1 MMHRGIRSSR
11 RSGTLAS
18 SGPGTR
24 SGAPTALRRGR
35 SSSLVKNIDRAS
47 IYTGFH
53 HACIGE
59 SSDPGP
65 GVEIRGRLVFAAEDG
80 RNGREL
86 WLTDGTNAGTRLL
99 RDIRPGQAPWEGDEC
114 DNRTQK
120 GLSSSP
126 DDFLAFRGDALFTA
140 DDGTSGR
147 ELWWTDG
154 TAAGTRRV
162 KDLLPGPAGSDPHGL
177 TAFRGKVYSFAR
189 RGTAGEALWRTD
201 GTRAGTVLVDDLT
214 VAGTPSW
221 PRDLT
226 VVGERLFFPVYNER
240 TGAELWTSLGDA
252 SSPGPFS
259 LVDDAL
265 LTGADDGEHGRE
277 LWAIP
282 VSD

>member
-80 RNGREL
+80 IN
-86 WLTDGTNAGTRLL
+86 
-99 RDIRPGQAPWEGDEC
+99 
-114 DNRTQK
+114 
-120 GLSSSP
+120 
-126 DDFLAFRGDALFTA
+126 
-140 DDGTSGR
+140 GR

-154 TAAGTRRV
+154 TASGTRRI
-162 KDLLPGPAGSDPHGL
+162 KDLLPGSAGSDPHGL
-177 TAFRGKVYSFAR
+177 TAFRGKVYFFAR